1 MAPIPGLRS
10 SAITPP
16 LLPSPSHWRSLRT
29 RGNNFSL
36 FHSNKMILVFGWK
49 IDIGLT
55 WSATI
60 TGSYLKSLLMRI
72 IRSRAF
78 IQGLLDKVHFS
89 LKFLEWLQSVIT
101 RHTRLQFAMSLKT
114 PEISDPMQQQQQE
127 CGILLKLCHSS
138 AVCMNVQAVSM
149 SPCCHHCSVCSVNTP
164 LCRPHPGPHSTDL
177 SGAGSQSASAE
188 HLSRCLHS
196 PPGC

>member
-1 MAPIPGLRS
+1 MAIWTVSSSQELGLPRSKFVPRPLDITWLCPRAVSCGSYPGLRS

-78 IQGLLDKVHFS
+78 YSGSPGQGPFFS
-89 LKFLEWLQSVIT
+89 QIPWVAPI
-101 RHTRLQFAMSLKT
+101 
-114 PEISDPMQQQQQE
+114 
-127 CGILLKLCHSS
+127 C
-138 AVCMNVQAVSM
+138 N
-149 SPCCHHCSVCSVNTP
+149 
-164 LCRPHPGPHSTDL
+164 HST
-177 SGAGSQSASAE
+177 
-188 HLSRCLHS
+188 HS
-196 PPGC
+196 VAICNVT

>member
-1 MAPIPGLRS
+1 MKYDIDTEYGLSYIVLYQSLVAPIPGLRS
-10 SAITPP
+10 SEITPP

-60 TGSYLKSLLMRI
+60 TGSDLKSLLMWI

-89 LKFLEWLQSVIT
+89 LPFLEWLQSVIT
-101 RHTRLQFAMSLKT
+101 RHTRLQCAMSLKT
-114 PEISDPMQQQQQE
+114 PEISDPMQQQHEEE
-127 CGILLKLCHSS
+127 CGILLKHCHLS
-138 AVCMNVQAVSM
+138 AWICCSHHVSM
-149 SPCCHHCSVCSVNTP
+149 SCHHCSVCSVNIAA
-164 LCRPHPGPHSTDL
+164 H
-177 SGAGSQSASAE
+177 
-188 HLSRCLHS
+188 
-196 PPGC
+196 